1 MNLLQHIAQSRH
13 LLRKSELKVADHVLL
28 DPASVMH
35 SSMAEL
41 AHSVGISEPTIVRF
55 CRAIGCSGFQDLK
68 LKLAQSLAAGASF
81 GQFAIHEDDS
91 VADFSLKIFD
101 TTLHTLMEVREKL
114 DPEALQ
120 RAIAACSNA
129 QRVEFY
135 GFGASGAVAADAQ
148 HKFFRLLL
156 NAAAYSDPH
165 MQAMSAVTLQPGD
178 VAVCISQSGRSKDLL
193 ITANLVRESGASLI
207 TLCPSQTPLAELSTV
222 NLAIDVQEDT
232 EIYTPLTSRIAHLV
246 VIDVLAMGVAM
257 ARGPS
262 LVNHL
267 KSVKRSLRSLRLSPK
282 SLRNSEEGEN
292 GFIAC
297 SSSRRQS
304 VISPGEAG
312 YSSPRSGRTE
322 MPRIFDDAQ
331 LHDQPDAKTR
341 RKLQDQRRMAYRRAI
356 EHYAEQCQLQREL
369 ADFPELLSASY
380 LQHGEPDSRRAA

>member
-28 DPASVMH
+28 DPAAVMH
-35 SSMAEL
+35 SSMADL
-41 AHSVGISEPTIVRF
+41 AHNVGISEPTIVRF

-91 VADFSLKIFD
+91 VADYSLKIFD
-101 TTLHTLMEVREKL
+101 TTLHTLMDVREKL
-114 DPEALQ
+114 DPVALQ
-120 RAIAACSNA
+120 RA
-129 QRVEFY
+129 EFY

-156 NAAAYSDPH
+156 TAAAYSDPH
-165 MQAMSAVTLQPGD
+165 MQAMSAVTLKPTD
-178 VAVCISQSGRSKDLL
+178 VAICISQSGRSKDLL
-193 ITANLVRESGASLI
+193 ITANLVRESGATLI
-207 TLCPSQTPLAELSTV
+207 TLCPSQTPLAELATV
-222 NLAIDVQEDT
+222 NLAIDVHEDT

-282 SLRNSEEGEN
+282 SLKNH
-292 GFIAC
+292 
-297 SSSRRQS
+297 
-304 VISPGEAG
+304 
-312 YSSPRSGRTE
+312 
-322 MPRIFDDAQ
+322 DD
-331 LHDQPDAKTR
+331 
-341 RKLQDQRRMAYRRAI
+341 
-356 EHYAEQCQLQREL
+356 
-369 ADFPELLSASY
+369 
-380 LQHGEPDSRRAA
+380 

>member
-28 DPASVMH
+28 DPAAVMH
-35 SSMAEL
+35 SSMADL
-41 AHSVGISEPTIVRF
+41 AHNVGISEPTIVRF

-91 VADFSLKIFD
+91 VADYSLKIFD
-101 TTLHTLMEVREKL
+101 TTLHTLMEVREHL
-114 DPEALQ
+114 DPQALQ
-120 RAIAACSNA
+120 QAVSAMAQA

-156 NAAAYSDPH
+156 SAAAYSDGPAH
-165 MQAMSAVTLQPGD
+165 AGHVRGHAQAGRRGGVHLPVGALQGPAD
-178 VAVCISQSGRSKDLL
+178 H
-193 ITANLVRESGASLI
+193 RESGARKRRQPHHPVPQPNPM
-207 TLCPSQTPLAELSTV
+207 CPSQTPLAELSTV
-222 NLAIDVQEDT
+222 NLAIDVHEDT

-282 SLRNSEEGEN
+282 S
-292 GFIAC
+292 IKA
-297 SSSRRQS
+297 
-304 VISPGEAG
+304 
-312 YSSPRSGRTE
+312 T
-322 MPRIFDDAQ
+322 DD
-331 LHDQPDAKTR
+331 
-341 RKLQDQRRMAYRRAI
+341 
-356 EHYAEQCQLQREL
+356 
-369 ADFPELLSASY
+369 
-380 LQHGEPDSRRAA
+380 